1 MSKKNEECCCE
12 DSVCLCS
19 TEGVLDL
26 ISKKWTLCIVNH
38 LGSKEEGYRFN
49 ELERSMDGISP
60 KSLSN
65 RLKEMEEQGLVERKV
80 KDTNPPEVRY
90 ILTEDGREMNE
101 KLRPLLEWIDQRSEG
116 VL

>member
-65 RLKEMEEQGLVERKV
+65 RLKELKEHGLVERKV